1 MATGREIFEALK
13 VFANNYAAKN
23 QKDPAHAMDDPID
36 PAFSSLSD
44 ADRMDAFNDLGSV
57 LNSKGIESDIGIE
70 QMRQCTTWGNLRA
83 TIFDQQPTD

>member
-1 MATGREIFEALK
+1 MATGKQIFDALK
-13 VFANNYAAKN
+13 VFANKYATKN

-44 ADRMDAFNDLGSV
+44 ADRTGAFNDLGSV
-57 LNSKGIESDIGIE
+57 LNSNGIQSNIGIE
-70 QMRQCTTWGNLRA
+70 QMKQCKTWGNLRA